1 MDTLVSLV
9 LAFVRDLTGYSLLRM
24 FGIRRANYTAATVA
38 GFSFW
43 MLVIWLLM
51 SCAHRTLSEA
61 RAGEGPNC
69 PARLQQFVDELEE
82 LLPHTTAVASVQL
95 LFKKHFPME
104 GCDPDKVLAIC
115 KKSKYC
121 SDQSAHPSSLIVG
134 FDSRPD
140 EPHSG
145 IYVQFSVDRQSGDAR
160 LPFVKVKL

>member
-1 MDTLVSLV
+1 MDTLVSLI
-9 LAFVRDLTGYSLLRM
+9 LAFVRDLTGYWLLRM
-24 FGIRRANYTAATVA
+24 FGIRRPHYIAATVA

-43 MLVIWLLM
+43 MLLIWLLM
-51 SCAHRTLSEA
+51 SCAHRTGLEA
-61 RAGEGPNC
+61 RASESPKC
-69 PARLQQFVDELEE
+69 TARLQQFVGELEE
-82 LLPHTTAVASVQL
+82 LLPHTTAVAPVQL

-104 GCDPDKVLAIC
+104 GCAPDKVLAIC

-121 SDQSAHPSSLIVG
+121 SDQSAHPSSLVVA

-145 IYVQFSVDRQSGDAR
+145 IYVQFSVDRQSGDTR